1 MRRTDASRRYKKVE
15 KATALIWK
23 VMMVG
28 EKKFRRLDAPD
39 RLKEVYEGAI
49 YKDGIRVKD
58 KVEKE
63 AA

>member
-1 MRRTDASRRYKKVE
+1 
-15 KATALIWK
+15 
-23 VMMVG
+23 MMVG

>member
-1 MRRTDASRRYKKVE
+1 
-15 KATALIWK
+15 
-23 VMMVG
+23 MMEG

-58 KVEKE
+58 EVEKE